1 MSLTIEEKTEI
12 IKKFA
17 IKEGD
22 TGSPEVQIALLSRQI
37 TTLTDHLRE
46 HHKDNHSRRGLIGM
60 VNTRNK
66 LLKYL
71 RNKSHERY
79 TKIVKALELRAKLD

>member
-1 MSLTIEEKTEI
+1 MSLTIEEKAEI

-37 TTLTDHLRE
+37 ATLTDHLRE

-71 RNKSHERY
+71 RSKSHERY
-79 TKIVKALELRAKLD
+79 TNIVKALKLRAKLD